1 MIDAIVKRTVRYRQ
15 HSFIR
20 VVRRTLAVIF
30 PLALIGIIAQ
40 VLVIV
45 FFSNDGYLYN
55 VLSIG
60 DWVPKVVLTKA
71 QYSLLALSQVTI
83 EMLTVYAA
91 YGAARYTAQLYQ
103 IDDQVPGITGLVTS
117 LLLSVRYT
125 PNRGVSFDQNMMSY
139 GSLLG
144 GLLVG
149 YLVGQI
155 FRWLGKKNRLKPGQ
169 PIHTVDIEEQVAAY
183 TRPILVI
190 MLGALA
196 INFVLNL
203 VSYYSSYTQAAALM
217 QSLSSGNT
225 PFWLKLLMVCLTTLL
240 EWLGIISSYNFQLGT
255 DSTAATAN
263 LNYALAHHTAYGV
276 PYPYLGSSLYNSFAN
291 FGGIGLALAL
301 LLAMAIVAHSYNE
314 QRMVRANFLPVL
326 FNGNTGLMV
335 GLPVLLNPLYILPA
349 VFLPMVNILIAAFA
363 IFIHLIPT
371 PVYWVP
377 DGTPGPLVAYVGS
390 NGNFVTLLFTLALL
404 AFDVWVYIPFVRL
417 SLAVEERIREIDA
430 KEDHKDV

>member
-40 VLVIV
+40 VLFIV

-225 PFWLKLLMVCLTTLL
+225 PFWLELLMVCLTTLL
-240 EWLGIISSYNFQLGT
+240 EWLGIIGSYNFSWEL
-255 DSTAATAN
+255 TARRRWRT
-263 LNYALAHHTAYGV
+263 
-276 PYPYLGSSLYNSFAN
+276 
-291 FGGIGLALAL
+291 
-301 LLAMAIVAHSYNE
+301 
-314 QRMVRANFLPVL
+314 
-326 FNGNTGLMV
+326 
-335 GLPVLLNPLYILPA
+335 
-349 VFLPMVNILIAAFA
+349 
-363 IFIHLIPT
+363 
-371 PVYWVP
+371 
-377 DGTPGPLVAYVGS
+377 
-390 NGNFVTLLFTLALL
+390 
-404 AFDVWVYIPFVRL
+404 
-417 SLAVEERIREIDA
+417 
-430 KEDHKDV
+430 

>member
-1 MIDAIVKRTVRYRQ
+1 M
-15 HSFIR
+15 
-20 VVRRTLAVIF
+20 
-30 PLALIGIIAQ
+30 
-40 VLVIV
+40 
-45 FFSNDGYLYN
+45 
-55 VLSIG
+55 
-60 DWVPKVVLTKA
+60 VLTKA

-125 PNRGVSFDQNMMSY
+125 PNRGVSFDQDMMSY

-240 EWLGIISSYNFQLGT
+240 EWLGIIGSYNFQLGT

-276 PYPYLGSSLYNSFAN
+276 PYPYLGSFLYNSFAN
-291 FGGIGLALAL
+291 LGGIGLALAL

-417 SLAVEERIREIDA
+417 SLAVEGRIREIDA